1 MVGSQTGGSPYMG
14 CIYGMETFYSDFL
27 VPYIC
32 DRGCACQVRAG
43 GVGHSQSRP
52 CPECGAPTTIPAG
65 GGALPGEGGE
75 VEEEAKDSGEEGGE
89 EDGEMDHEANG
100 EVLPRSAGQ

>member
-1 MVGSQTGGSPYMG
+1 M
-14 CIYGMETFYSDFL
+14 IL
-27 VPYIC
+27 
-32 DRGCACQVRAG
+32 AG
-43 GVGHSQSRP
+43 
-52 CPECGAPTTIPAG
+52 E
-65 GGALPGEGGE
+65 GALPGEGGE